1 MAQIEIAGA
10 VTQIGSDVNDFQ
22 QPGAVRRD
30 GQKVYR
36 LSKAGTSLSTNGA
49 SCMLML
55 DSVSGTDGYTVES
68 MVSSTC
74 GLYGI
79 NATGATVAA
88 GEYFWAQV
96 GGPITIETNYTTN
109 VALAINCPVYMQAGF
124 RLSSAAAGCSV
135 GISPLAI
142 ATNATGVVY
151 LTNCIGGI

>member
-1 MAQIEIAGA
+1 MGEVKIAGA
-10 VTQIGSDVNDFQ
+10 VTQIGSTVNDYQ
-22 QPGAVRRD
+22 TPGAVRRD
-30 GQKVYR
+30 GQVTYR
-36 LSKAGTSLSTNGA
+36 LCKAGTTIGTNAA

-55 DSVSGTDGYTVES
+55 DSVSGSDGYTVES
-68 MVSSTC
+68 LISSTC
-74 GLYGI
+74 GLFGI
-79 NATGATVAA
+79 NKTEATVAA

-96 GGPITIETNYTTN
+96 GGPCSIETNYTTN

-151 LTNCIGGI
+151 LTNCIGSA